1 MTETQS
7 HYTTPGNHNLRIPS
21 REEFHRY
28 ASDTLSEADFCTDYP
43 TDYTV
48 DKISSSLRW
57 TINNSKQKNF
67 GGGKRNARK

>member
-28 ASDTLSEADFCTDYP
+28 ASDTYFQF
-43 TDYTV
+43 
-48 DKISSSLRW
+48 SSMD
-57 TINNSKQKNF
+57 NK
-67 GGGKRNARK
+67 

>member
-7 HYTTPGNHNLRIPS
+7 HYTTPGNHNLKTPS

-43 TDYTV
+43 TGYTV
-48 DKISSSLRW
+48 SKIASSLRW
-57 TINNSKQKNF
+57 TKINSLNKPWQMWPKQ
-67 GGGKRNARK
+67 RR

>member
-7 HYTTPGNHNLRIPS
+7 HYTTPGNHNLKTPS

-43 TDYTV
+43 TEYTV
-48 DKISSSLRW
+48 NKIASSLRW
-57 TINNSKQKNF
+57 TKINSLNKPCQIWPKQ
-67 GGGKRNARK
+67 RR

>member
-1 MTETQS
+1 MTETHT

-43 TDYTV
+43 TEYAIN
-48 DKISSSLRW
+48 KIASSLRW
-57 TINNSKQKNF
+57 TKINSLNKPWQIWPKQ
-67 GGGKRNARK
+67 RR

>member
-1 MTETQS
+1 MTETHT

-43 TDYTV
+43 TEYTV
-48 DKISSSLRW
+48 NKIASSLRW
-57 TINNSKQKNF
+57 TKINSPNKPWQIWPKQ
-67 GGGKRNARK
+67 RR

>member
-7 HYTTPGNHNLRIPS
+7 HYTTPGSHNLKTPS

-43 TDYTV
+43 TEYTV
-48 DKISSSLRW
+48 NKIASSLRW
-57 TINNSKQKNF
+57 TKINSLNKPWQMWPKQ
-67 GGGKRNARK
+67 RR